1 MMISGTNYLGEKII
15 SNKYIYSEHFLI
27 WGWATWK
34 RAWDLYDVDMK
45 KWKEESVK
53 LELKERYSNRE
64 FKFLSNRFDSFF
76 KNYSDTWD
84 IQWYFNCIYNKGLSI
99 IPEANL
105 VSNIGVQGTH
115 SNEYYKTLF
124 LKYGEMDTSKLFPL
138 QK

>member
-1 MMISGTNYLGEKII
+1 M
-15 SNKYIYSEHFLI
+15 I

-105 VSNIGVQGTH
+105 VSNIGVQYSFKKIIKLYF
-115 SNEYYKTLF
+115 SNMEDSN
-124 LKYGEMDTSKLFPL
+124 G
-138 QK
+138 

>member
-1 MMISGTNYLGEKII
+1 MTI
-15 SNKYIYSEHFLI
+15 
-27 WGWATWK
+27 
-34 RAWDLYDVDMK
+34 
-45 KWKEESVK
+45 
-53 LELKERYSNRE
+53 
-64 FKFLSNRFDSFF
+64 F

-124 LKYGEMDTSKLFPL
+124 LKYGEMDTSKIISF
-138 QK
+138 KK

>member
-105 VSNIGVQGTH
+105 VSNIGVQGTIQM
-115 SNEYYKTLF
+115 SII
-124 LKYGEMDTSKLFPL
+124 KLYF
-138 QK
+138 